1 MKIRNNILIVQLI
14 VLIVLASSL
23 VTATKPLPSNYGTF
37 EYANKTIDYAEKSI
51 LSAEEKIKFIEE
63 KGLESIVSPE
73 NYEVAK
79 KGFETAVSRI
89 PERKKSLETAKE
101 YFNKGDYFN
110 ANKYDVS
117 ADAEV
122 SALNNILEDRV
133 TPSGI
138 KVQTIEEIN
147 NTEPKQPIA
156 PLEGV
161 KEGSS
166 GEVGPEKEGV
176 KQPIAPLEGTKDIV
190 GTGGATGLDC
200 KEYLAECEAG
210 NKILCIKWG
219 TNCRE
224 KEEVVVIGIKDEIKF
239 KDCIVPN

>member
-23 VTATKPLPSNYGTF
+23 VAATKPLPSNYGTF

-51 LSAEEKIKFIEE
+51 ISAEEKIKFIEE

-110 ANKYDVS
+110 ANKYAVS

-122 SALNNILEDRV
+122 SALNNVLEDRV
-133 TPSGI
+133 TPYGI
-138 KVQTIEEIN
+138 RVQTVEEIN
-147 NTEPKQPIA
+147 KTEPKQPNA
-156 PLEGV
+156 PLEST
-161 KEGSS
+161 KEGVI
-166 GEVGPEKEGV
+166 GEVGPEKDRTI
-176 KQPIAPLEGTKDIV
+176 QPRAPLEGT
-190 GTGGATGLDC
+190 
-200 KEYLAECEAG
+200 
-210 NKILCIKWG
+210 
-219 TNCRE
+219 
-224 KEEVVVIGIKDEIKF
+224 IG
-239 KDCIVPN
+239 